1 MFGFFTSR
9 QNKDLAMGPLI
20 LALKVFL
27 YFVFLNARTQR
38 RASNETFDPGFKSP
52 TDACCGLQ
60 MAPPENLNA
69 FLSFL
74 ELDRSRC
81 RRVAEA
87 AYYISGREFFTVGD
101 NLGSE
106 CAPDTRRLIS
116 CRDICS
122 AIQFGFRVE
131 FSNQEFL
138 MFSKYRKRGTWSQ

>member
-1 MFGFFTSR
+1 
-9 QNKDLAMGPLI
+9 MGPLI

-81 RRVAEA
+81 RRVEELPIIFQEGNSSRLVIISAQNVLLTPEGLYHAETPA
-87 AYYISGREFFTVGD
+87 QQYSLV
-101 NLGSE
+101 LGWNFPTN
-106 CAPDTRRLIS
+106 C
-116 CRDICS
+116 
-122 AIQFGFRVE
+122 F
-131 FSNQEFL
+131 
-138 MFSKYRKRGTWSQ
+138 